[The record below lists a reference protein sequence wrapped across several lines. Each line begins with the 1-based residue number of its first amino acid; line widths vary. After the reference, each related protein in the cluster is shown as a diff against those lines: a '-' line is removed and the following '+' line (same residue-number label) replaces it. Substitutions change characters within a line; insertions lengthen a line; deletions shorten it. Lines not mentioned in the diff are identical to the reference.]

1 VETQEIFFILSLS
14 ISFPVVA
21 CLIIYNRIDKIRFP
35 IYPIFI
41 CSILGLIM
49 ELGAFMVGKKFIF
62 AIILNLYTLLEF
74 ILVQIQFY
82 LWTKHLQ
89 PSFPYKSITLGVLI
103 WIFTVFYMESIGQRN
118 VPFIIIYSFG
128 LVVLSIQIMNK
139 LIVSNKS
146 LVKNF
151 LVLICISYIVTYS
164 VAILTEFF
172 CIYDNL
178 FSVNFIMNV
187 FYIKSVLNALSNL
200 VIAIAIICIPKKQ
213 QYSVSF

>member
-1 VETQEIFFILSLS
+1 
-14 ISFPVVA
+14 
-21 CLIIYNRIDKIRFP
+21 
-35 IYPIFI
+35 
-41 CSILGLIM
+41 M